1 MPNTGTNDWLDG
13 LARRS
18 VARRAS
24 RVSTPPALE
33 PGDERFSRATAVRLG
48 ALGAASLAL
57 GAWRAPE
64 ARAQE
69 AEGCF
74 TECVRKHDEALK
86 QDIAACYRV
95 LAPRTWETAPY
106 SWKRVGRL
114 FRLGFTSMWFDI
126 AAASLAGLCVGKAE
140 YERRRELDDCERS
153 CENTCRTRSLQ
164 RVSDVQAEVC
174 RGTEPERN
182 ETPKFPP
189 APRASSEDACW
200 ACAQVP
206 NCICCG
212 PFVDGEPCGTIDAS
226 VGCEALGCG

>member
-1 MPNTGTNDWLDG
+1 MSADRKTDWLDG

-24 RVSTPPALE
+24 RVWAPPAPE
-33 PGDERFSRATAVRLG
+33 PGEERFSRATAIRLG

-64 ARAQE
+64 ARAQG

-74 TECVRKHDEALK
+74 TDCVRKHDDALK
-86 QDIAACYRV
+86 QDIAACSRV
-95 LAPRTWETAPY
+95 FVPRSFDVAPGWR
-106 SWKRVGRL
+106 RVQRML
-114 FRLGFTSMWFDI
+114 RLGLTSWALDA
-126 AAASLAGLCVGKAE
+126 AAASLAGLCVGKAQL
-140 YERRRELDDCERS
+140 ERRRELDDCERS
-153 CENTCRTRSLQ
+153 CESTCRARSLQ
-164 RVSDVQAEVC
+164 GVSEVRAESC
-174 RGTEPERN
+174 RGTEPERT

-189 APRASSEDACW
+189 APQASSEDACW

-212 PFVDGEPCGTIDAS
+212 PFIDGVPCGTIDAS
-226 VGCEALGCG
+226 IGCEALGC